1 MDQAPRQEIMGY
13 NYASIVVDAGP
24 SPDVRWLLEAAR
36 AFAATYGGKLIAVA
50 HAWPRTSLVQET
62 LRPSSILSAQMTTMS
77 LEASLATTRSIYEEI
92 VAGGK
97 VEGEWCGAVGEPLPP
112 LCEHALT
119 ADLVIVSNERHEG
132 FQSVDPTEV
141 ARRTGTPVLKLA
153 SGSPTAF
160 RRIVIGWKD
169 SRQARDAVHD
179 VLPLLARAE
188 AVVVAGIGDEVTLNR
203 LKDVAAHLA
212 RHGVSARPIHLA
224 NAAGVS
230 SQILNL
236 AREEGADLLVT
247 GAYSR
252 TRNRERI
259 FGGVTRDLSEST
271 ELSWFFAH

>member
-24 SPDVRWLLEAAR
+24 SRDVRWLLEAAR

-141 ARRTGTPVLKLA
+141 ARRTGTPVLPPDLNHSEADFSVQAGLVHEARLA
-153 SGSPTAF
+153 HNPAMLSYARMMLAAAAATFAGPAPAATGIIRAGGISP
-160 RRIVIGWKD
+160 
-169 SRQARDAVHD
+169 
-179 VLPLLARAE
+179 
-188 AVVVAGIGDEVTLNR
+188 
-203 LKDVAAHLA
+203 
-212 RHGVSARPIHLA
+212 A
-224 NAAGVS
+224 NAGKPGAPPGGRAAPDPMATACCCISAAIIMLPIICCCAAAKKDDCCCCCGVCC
-230 SQILNL
+230 
-236 AREEGADLLVT
+236 
-247 GAYSR
+247 
-252 TRNRERI
+252 
-259 FGGVTRDLSEST
+259 
-271 ELSWFFAH
+271 

>member
-1 MDQAPRQEIMGY
+1 MGN

-24 SPDVRWLLEAAR
+24 SPDVRWRLETARGFAAR
-36 AFAATYGGKLIAVA
+36 YGGKLIAVA
-50 HAWPRTSLVQET
+50 HAWPRTSLVQEA

-77 LEASLATTRSIYEEI
+77 LEASLATTRTIYDEI
-92 VAGGK
+92 VARGE

-112 LCEHALT
+112 LCEHALS
-119 ADLVIVSNERHEG
+119 ADLVIVGNERHEI
-132 FQSVDPTEV
+132 FLSADPTEV

-153 SGSPTAF
+153 SGAPTAF
-160 RRIVIGWKD
+160 RRVLIGWKD

-179 VLPLLARAE
+179 ALPVLAQAE
-188 AVVVAGIGDEVTLNR
+188 AVVLAGIGDEVTLDR

-252 TRNRERI
+252 TRNRERV

-271 ELSWFFAH
+271 ELSWLFAH

>member
-1 MDQAPRQEIMGY
+1 MS
-13 NYASIVVDAGP
+13 NKFASIVVDAGP
-24 SPDVRWLLEAAR
+24 GPNIRWRLETAR
-36 AFAATYGGKLIAVA
+36 GFAERYGGKLIAVA
-50 HAWPRTSLVQET
+50 HAWPRTSWVKEALH
-62 LRPSSILSAQMTTMS
+62 PSSVLSVQMTTMS

-92 VAGGK
+92 VAEGK

-119 ADLVIVSNERHEG
+119 ADLVIVGNEG
-132 FQSVDPTEV
+132 DVTFQPVDPTEV
-141 ARRTGTPVLKLA
+141 ALRTGTPVLKLA
-153 SGSPTAF
+153 SGAPPAF
-160 RRIVIGWKD
+160 RRVVIGWKD

-179 VLPLLARAE
+179 ALPVLAQAE

-203 LKDVAAHLA
+203 LKEVAAHLA

-230 SQILNL
+230 RQILKL

-252 TRNRERI
+252 TRNRERV
-259 FGGVTRDLSEST
+259 FGGVTRDLAEGSD
-271 ELSWFFAH
+271 LSWLFAH